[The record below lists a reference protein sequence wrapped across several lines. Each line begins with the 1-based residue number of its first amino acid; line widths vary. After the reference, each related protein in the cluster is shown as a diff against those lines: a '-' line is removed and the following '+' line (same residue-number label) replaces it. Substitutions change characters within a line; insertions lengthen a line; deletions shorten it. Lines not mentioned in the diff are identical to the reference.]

1 MAAGNRNDPYL
12 AFNFLVEIGG
22 LSVGG
27 FSEVTGLQVEV
38 EVQDYREGGQ
48 NTFIHKL
55 AGPVRYPSNLVLKRG
70 LVDIDILWGWYQ
82 AVLLGFVARQN
93 ISVILRDSEGDEKR
107 RWFFVKAY
115 PVRWNGPGLRADSA
129 NVAVETL
136 ELAHQGFWAVGGL
149 G

>member
-12 AFNFLVEIGG
+12 AFNFLVEING

-27 FSEVTGLQVEV
+27 FSEVTGLQVEM

-48 NTFIHKL
+48 NTFVHKL
-55 AGPVRYPSNLVLKRG
+55 AGPVRYPSNLMLKRG
-70 LVDIDILWGWYQ
+70 MADIDLLWGWYQ

-93 ISVILRDSEGDEKR
+93 ISVILRDSEGDEQR

-115 PVRWNGPGLRADSA
+115 PVRWNGPALRADTA

-136 ELAHQGFWAVGGL
+136 ELAHQGFFAVGGL